1 MKHDTIVLDHGSGG
15 LLSHE
20 LTEKI
25 MLPAFDNDMLSRLD
39 DSAVIESQKGR
50 MAFSTDSFVV
60 DPLFFPGG
68 NIGDLAVNGT
78 VNDIAMSGAVPL
90 YLSAAMI
97 IEEGFAIRDL
107 ETIVASMAAAARCA
121 GVKIVAGDTKVVPRG
136 AADKIFINTSGVGW
150 IAQGVEISAALA
162 RAGDCVILS
171 GTMADHGMTIL
182 NQREGLA
189 FDADVKTDSAA
200 LNKMVAR
207 MLAAAPAGGLRVLR
221 DPTRGGV
228 ATALNEIALASNV
241 GICINESAL
250 LVRKPVAGLCELL
263 GIDPLYAANEG
274 KLIAIVDK
282 DSADTV
288 LAAIKQDPLGG
299 DACIIGEAIS
309 DHPGRVVMETA
320 IGGRRIVDMLTGG
333 QLPRI
338 C

>member
-1 MKHDTIVLDHGSGG
+1 MKNHTIALDHGSGG

-25 MLPAFDNDMLSRLD
+25 MLPAFDNPVLSRLD

-90 YLSAAMI
+90 YLSAGLI
-97 IEEGFAIRDL
+97 IEEGFAVRDL
-107 ETIVASMAAAARCA
+107 ETIIASMAAAARQA
-121 GVKIVAGDTKVVPRG
+121 GVSIVAGDTKVVPPG
-136 AADKIFINTSGVGW
+136 AADKLFINTSGVGW
-150 IAQGVEISAALA
+150 IDGDLEINAANA
-162 RAGDCVILS
+162 RAGDCVLLS

-182 NQREGLA
+182 NQREGLS
-189 FDADVKTDSAA
+189 FDADVKSDSAA
-200 LNKMVAR
+200 LNGLVAR
-207 MLAAAPAGGLRVLR
+207 MLSVAPDGIRVLR

-228 ATALNEIALASNV
+228 ATALNEIALASGT
-241 GICINESAL
+241 GIQINESSL
-250 LVRKPVAGLCELL
+250 PVRKSVSGLCELL

-274 KLIAIVDK
+274 KLIAIVDRAC
-282 DSADTV
+282 ADAV
-288 LAAIKQDPLGG
+288 LTALRQDPLGT
-299 DACIIGEAIS
+299 DACIIGQVTA

>member
-1 MKHDTIVLDHGSGG
+1 MKNHTIVLDHGSGG

-25 MLPAFDNDMLSRLD
+25 MLPAFDNPVLSRLD

-90 YLSAAMI
+90 YLSAGLI

-107 ETIVASMAAAARCA
+107 ETIIASMAAAARQA
-121 GVKIVAGDTKVVPRG
+121 GVSIVAGDTKVVPRG
-136 AADKIFINTSGVGW
+136 AADKLFINTSGVGW
-150 IAQGVEISAALA
+150 IVGDLEINAANA
-162 RAGDCVILS
+162 RAGDCVLLS

-189 FDADVKTDSAA
+189 FDADVKSDSTA
-200 LNKMVAR
+200 LNGLVAR
-207 MLAAAPAGGLRVLR
+207 MLSAAPDGIRVLR

-228 ATALNEIALASNV
+228 ATALNEIALASGA
-241 GICINESAL
+241 GIQINESSL
-250 LVRKPVAGLCELL
+250 PVRKSVSGLCELL

-274 KLIAIVDK
+274 KLIAIVD
-282 DSADTV
+282 SACADAV
-288 LAAIKQDPLGG
+288 LAALRQDPLGA
-299 DACIIGEAIS
+299 DACIIGQATA

>member
-1 MKHDTIVLDHGSGG
+1 MRNNTIVLDHGSGG

-25 MLPAFDNDMLSRLD
+25 MLPAFDNDVLSRLD

-78 VNDIAMSGAVPL
+78 VNDIAMSGAVPM
-90 YLSAAMI
+90 YLSAGLI
-97 IEEGFAIRDL
+97 IEEGFGIRGLEAI
-107 ETIVASMAAAARCA
+107 IASMAAAARQA
-121 GVKIVAGDTKVVPRG
+121 GVSIVAGDTKVVPRG
-136 AADKIFINTSGVGW
+136 AADKLFINTSGVGW
-150 IAQGVEISAALA
+150 ITGDLEISAANA
-162 RAGDCVILS
+162 RAGDCVLLS

-182 NQREGLA
+182 NQREGLT
-189 FDADVKTDSAA
+189 FDADVKSDSAA
-200 LNKMVAR
+200 LNGLVAR
-207 MLAAAPAGGLRVLR
+207 MVSAAPDGIRVLR

-228 ATALNEIALASNV
+228 ATALNEIALASGA
-241 GICINESAL
+241 GIQINESSL
-250 LVRKPVAGLCELL
+250 PVRKSVSGLCELL

-274 KLIAIVDK
+274 KLIAIVDR
-282 DSADTV
+282 DCAAAV
-288 LAAIKQDPLGG
+288 LAALKQDPLGA
-299 DACIIGEAIS
+299 DACIIGEATA

>member
-1 MKHDTIVLDHGSGG
+1 MKHHTIVLDHGSGG

-25 MLPAFDNDMLSRLD
+25 MLPAFDNPVLSRLD
-39 DSAVIESQKGR
+39 DSAVLESQKGR

-90 YLSAAMI
+90 YLSAGLI

-107 ETIVASMAAAARCA
+107 ETIIASMAAAARQA
-121 GVKIVAGDTKVVPRG
+121 GVSIVAGDTKVVPRG
-136 AADKIFINTSGVGW
+136 AADKLFINTSGVGW
-150 IAQGVEISAALA
+150 IAGDFEINAANA
-162 RAGDCVILS
+162 RAGDCVLLS

-182 NQREGLA
+182 NQREGLS
-189 FDADVKTDSAA
+189 FDADVKSDSAA
-200 LNKMVAR
+200 LNGLVAR
-207 MLAAAPAGGLRVLR
+207 MLSAAPDGIRVLR

-228 ATALNEIALASNV
+228 ATALNEIALASGT
-241 GICINESAL
+241 GIQINESSL
-250 LVRKPVAGLCELL
+250 PVRKSVSGLCELL

-274 KLIAIVDK
+274 KLIAIVDRAC
-282 DSADTV
+282 ADAV
-288 LAAIKQDPLGG
+288 LAALRQDPLGA
-299 DACIIGEAIS
+299 DACIIGQAMA

>member
-1 MKHDTIVLDHGSGG
+1 MKNDTIVLDHGSGG

-25 MLPAFDNDMLSRLD
+25 MLPAFDNPVLSRLD

-90 YLSAAMI
+90 YLSAGLI
-97 IEEGFAIRDL
+97 IEEGFAVRDL
-107 ETIVASMAAAARCA
+107 EAIIASMAAAARQA
-121 GVKIVAGDTKVVPRG
+121 GVSIVAGDTKVVPRG
-136 AADKIFINTSGVGW
+136 AADKLFINTSGVGW
-150 IAQGVEISAALA
+150 IAGDLEINAANA
-162 RAGDCVILS
+162 RAGDCVLLS

-182 NQREGLA
+182 NQREGLS
-189 FDADVKTDSAA
+189 FDADVKSDSAA
-200 LNKMVAR
+200 LNGLVAR
-207 MLAAAPAGGLRVLR
+207 MLSAAPDGIRVLR

-228 ATALNEIALASNV
+228 ATALNEIALASGV
-241 GICINESAL
+241 GIQIDESSL
-250 LVRKPVAGLCELL
+250 PVRKSVSGLCELL

-274 KLIAIVDK
+274 KLIAIVDRAC
-282 DSADTV
+282 ADAV
-288 LAAIKQDPLGG
+288 LTALRQDPLGT
-299 DACIIGEAIS
+299 DACIIGQATA

>member
-1 MKHDTIVLDHGSGG
+1 MKQDCITIDHGSGG
-15 LLSHE
+15 RLSHE
-20 LTEKI
+20 LTCKI
-25 MLPAFDNDMLSRLD
+25 MLPAFSSQALNRLD
-39 DSAVIESQKGR
+39 DSAVIDSKAGK

-68 NIGDLAVNGT
+68 SIGELAVNGT

-90 YLSAAMI
+90 YLTAGLI
-97 IEEGFAIRDL
+97 IEEGFLISDL
-107 ETIVASMAAAARCA
+107 EKIINSMAEAARQA

-150 IAQGVEISAALA
+150 IPEGIEISGANA

-182 NQREGLA
+182 NQREGLSFEA
-189 FDADVKTDSAA
+189 GITSDTAA
-200 LNKMVAR
+200 LNTMVAH
-207 MLAAAPAGGLRVLR
+207 LLSKCPAVRVLR

-228 ATALNEIALASNV
+228 ATTLNEIAMQSGL
-241 GICINESAL
+241 GIRIAETAL
-250 LVRKPVAGLCELL
+250 PVKKQVAGLCQLL
-263 GIDPLYAANEG
+263 GIDPLYVANEG

-282 DSADTV
+282 ADADTA
-288 LAAIKQDPLGG
+288 LSAIKQNPLGA
-299 DACIIGEAIS
+299 DACIIGEVVS
-309 DHPGRVVMETA
+309 DHPGRLVVETA
-320 IGGRRIVDMLTGG
+320 IGGRRMADMLTGE